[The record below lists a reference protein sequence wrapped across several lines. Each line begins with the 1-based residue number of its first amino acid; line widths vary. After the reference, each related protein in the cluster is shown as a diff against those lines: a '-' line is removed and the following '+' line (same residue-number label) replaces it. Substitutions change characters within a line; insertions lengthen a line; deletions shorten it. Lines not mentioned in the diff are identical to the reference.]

1 MQYSEL
7 CNEVVKMWN
16 ADASTEEIINSID
29 GVTNKSQVST
39 IVVHSR
45 VCWSDSAKARH
56 KRSLDITT
64 VLAYF
69 LRQLGL
75 SYAEITSLLQKHGM
89 TRSNGAYRTA
99 ITSRK
104 NRAVS
109 YKNCEMLYDGE
120 IHFEGDIHELLR
132 EEGHDALSLDIQRL
146 QSLRE
151 VLGGNETSSPTNVYR
166 EVSRSE

>member
-1 MQYSEL
+1 
-7 CNEVVKMWN
+7 MWN
-16 ADASTEEIINSID
+16 SDSSTEEIINSID

-75 SYAEITSLLQKHGM
+75 SYAEVTSLLHKHGM

-104 NRAVS
+104 NKAMS

-120 IHFEGDIHELLR
+120 IHFEGDIYELLR

-146 QSLRE
+146 ESLRE
-151 VLGGNETSSPTNVYR
+151 VLGRNETSSPTKVHR
-166 EVSRSE
+166 EVSRSD